1 MPGDYAAPCWLLRQA
16 RQLLY
21 PRRCPFCRRVLG
33 FVPTCPECAERLE
46 PLRRMPMRLKESEH
60 YLGTL
65 SGAAAPYR
73 YTGCV
78 RGAVLRAKYQG
89 EPWMAVE
96 LGVEMARLLFG
107 SEILMRGAEPTP
119 QRVEGLSLG
128 YDAIVPVPAS
138 SKKRGYN
145 VPERMARPL
154 AKAVGVPLA
163 ANVLGR
169 ARTGRH
175 QAGLSLDERLVNVA
189 GAFRVLEPDNV
200 DGKRVLLV
208 DDVITTGA
216 TAAACAQ
223 ALLDAGAQSVFA
235 VALATVEFDALP
247 SRSQPIAETAEED
260 EKEIEKNLKKAL
272 DKTPCIGYTN

>member
-1 MPGDYAAPCWLLRQA
+1 M
-16 RQLLY
+16 
-21 PRRCPFCRRVLG
+21 
-33 FVPTCPECAERLE
+33 
-46 PLRRMPMRLKESEH
+46 
-60 YLGTL
+60 
-65 SGAAAPYR
+65 
-73 YTGCV
+73 
-78 RGAVLRAKYQG
+78 
-89 EPWMAVE
+89 
-96 LGVEMARLLFG
+96 
-107 SEILMRGAEPTP
+107 
-119 QRVEGLSLG
+119 
-128 YDAIVPVPAS
+128 PAS

-163 ANVLGR
+163 ANALGR
-169 ARTGRH
+169 TRTGRH

-260 EKEIEKNLKKAL
+260 EKEIEK
-272 DKTPCIGYTN
+272 T

>member
-1 MPGDYAAPCWLLRQA
+1 MPEDYAAPCWLLRQA

-46 PLRRMPMRLKESEH
+46 PLRRMPMRLKGSEH

-65 SGAAAPYR
+65 SGAAAPYC

-89 EPWMAVE
+89 EPWTAVE

-119 QRVEGLSLG
+119 QRVEGLSFG

-163 ANVLGR
+163 ANALGR
-169 ARTGRH
+169 TRTGRH

-260 EKEIEKNLKKAL
+260 EKEIEK
-272 DKTPCIGYTN
+272 T

>member
-1 MPGDYAAPCWLLRQA
+1 
-16 RQLLY
+16 
-21 PRRCPFCRRVLG
+21 
-33 FVPTCPECAERLE
+33 
-46 PLRRMPMRLKESEH
+46 
-60 YLGTL
+60 
-65 SGAAAPYR
+65 
-73 YTGCV
+73 
-78 RGAVLRAKYQG
+78 
-89 EPWMAVE
+89 
-96 LGVEMARLLFG
+96 
-107 SEILMRGAEPTP
+107 MRGAEPTP

-145 VPERMARPL
+145 VPERMAPAAGQRRWASRWPPTPL
-154 AKAVGVPLA
+154 VVPALA
-163 ANVLGR
+163 AIR
-169 ARTGRH
+169 P
-175 QAGLSLDERLVNVA
+175 GLSLDERLVNVA

-260 EKEIEKNLKKAL
+260 EKEIEK
-272 DKTPCIGYTN
+272 T

>member
-1 MPGDYAAPCWLLRQA
+1 
-16 RQLLY
+16 
-21 PRRCPFCRRVLG
+21 
-33 FVPTCPECAERLE
+33 
-46 PLRRMPMRLKESEH
+46 
-60 YLGTL
+60 
-65 SGAAAPYR
+65 
-73 YTGCV
+73 
-78 RGAVLRAKYQG
+78 
-89 EPWMAVE
+89 
-96 LGVEMARLLFG
+96 
-107 SEILMRGAEPTP
+107 MRGAEPTP

-163 ANVLGR
+163 ANALGR
-169 ARTGRH
+169 TRTGRH

-208 DDVITTGA
+208 DDVITTGT

-223 ALLDAGAQSVFA
+223 ALLHAGADSVFA
-235 VALATVEFDALP
+235 LAFATVDFGAPPDDTT
-247 SRSQPIAETAEED
+247 PIHEDDEED
-260 EKEIEKNLKKAL
+260 VYR
-272 DKTPCIGYTN
+272 DF

>member
-1 MPGDYAAPCWLLRQA
+1 
-16 RQLLY
+16 
-21 PRRCPFCRRVLG
+21 
-33 FVPTCPECAERLE
+33 
-46 PLRRMPMRLKESEH
+46 
-60 YLGTL
+60 
-65 SGAAAPYR
+65 
-73 YTGCV
+73 
-78 RGAVLRAKYQG
+78 
-89 EPWMAVE
+89 
-96 LGVEMARLLFG
+96 
-107 SEILMRGAEPTP
+107 MRGAEPTP
-119 QRVEGLSLG
+119 RRVEGLSLG

-163 ANVLGR
+163 ANALGR

-260 EKEIEKNLKKAL
+260 EKEIEK
-272 DKTPCIGYTN
+272 T

>member
-1 MPGDYAAPCWLLRQA
+1 M
-16 RQLLY
+16 
-21 PRRCPFCRRVLG
+21 
-33 FVPTCPECAERLE
+33 
-46 PLRRMPMRLKESEH
+46 
-60 YLGTL
+60 
-65 SGAAAPYR
+65 
-73 YTGCV
+73 
-78 RGAVLRAKYQG
+78 LRAKYQG
-89 EPWMAVE
+89 EPWTAVE

-107 SEILMRGAEPTP
+107 SKILMRGAEPTP

-163 ANVLGR
+163 ANALGR
-169 ARTGRH
+169 TRTGRH
-175 QAGLSLDERLVNVA
+175 QAGLSLDERLVN
-189 GAFRVLEPDNV
+189 
-200 DGKRVLLV
+200 V

-260 EKEIEKNLKKAL
+260 EKEIEK
-272 DKTPCIGYTN
+272 T

>member
-1 MPGDYAAPCWLLRQA
+1 MPEDYAAPCWLLRQA

-78 RGAVLRAKYQG
+78 RSAVLRAKYQG
-89 EPWMAVE
+89 EPWTAVE

-163 ANVLGR
+163 ANALGR

-175 QAGLSLDERLVNVA
+175 QAGLSLD
-189 GAFRVLEPDNV
+189 
-200 DGKRVLLV
+200 
-208 DDVITTGA
+208 
-216 TAAACAQ
+216 
-223 ALLDAGAQSVFA
+223 
-235 VALATVEFDALP
+235 
-247 SRSQPIAETAEED
+247 
-260 EKEIEKNLKKAL
+260 
-272 DKTPCIGYTN
+272 

>member
-21 PRRCPFCRRVLG
+21 PRRCPFCSRVLG

-46 PLRRMPMRLKESEH
+46 PLRRMPMRLKEREH

-78 RGAVLRAKYQG
+78 RSAVLRAKYQG
-89 EPWMAVE
+89 EPWTAVE

-163 ANVLGR
+163 ADALGR

-189 GAFRVLEPDNV
+189 GAFR
-200 DGKRVLLV
+200 GAGTGQRGRRKRVLPV
-208 DDVITTGA
+208 DGRHHHRSHRQ
-216 TAAACAQ
+216 AACAR
-223 ALLDAGAQSVFA
+223 APPGMPGPKACSPWRW
-235 VALATVEFDALP
+235 LP
-247 SRSQPIAETAEED
+247 
-260 EKEIEKNLKKAL
+260 
-272 DKTPCIGYTN
+272 

>member
-78 RGAVLRAKYQG
+78 RSAVLRAKYQG
-89 EPWMAVE
+89 EPWTAVE

-154 AKAVGVPLA
+154 AKAVGVP
-163 ANVLGR
+163 
-169 ARTGRH
+169 
-175 QAGLSLDERLVNVA
+175 LDERLVNVA

-260 EKEIEKNLKKAL
+260 EKEIEK
-272 DKTPCIGYTN
+272 T

>member
-1 MPGDYAAPCWLLRQA
+1 M
-16 RQLLY
+16 
-21 PRRCPFCRRVLG
+21 CR
-33 FVPTCPECAERLE
+33 
-46 PLRRMPMRLKESEH
+46 
-60 YLGTL
+60 
-65 SGAAAPYR
+65 SGWP
-73 YTGCV
+73 
-78 RGAVLRAKYQG
+78 
-89 EPWMAVE
+89 
-96 LGVEMARLLFG
+96 
-107 SEILMRGAEPTP
+107 
-119 QRVEGLSLG
+119 
-128 YDAIVPVPAS
+128 
-138 SKKRGYN
+138 
-145 VPERMARPL
+145 RPL

-163 ANVLGR
+163 ANALGR
-169 ARTGRH
+169 TRTGRH

-260 EKEIEKNLKKAL
+260 EKEIEK
-272 DKTPCIGYTN
+272 T

>member
-33 FVPTCPECAERLE
+33 FVPICPECAERLE

-78 RGAVLRAKYQG
+78 RSAVLRAKYQG
-89 EPWMAVE
+89 EPWTTVE

-145 VPERMARPL
+145 VPERMARP
-154 AKAVGVPLA
+154 
-163 ANVLGR
+163 
-169 ARTGRH
+169 
-175 QAGLSLDERLVNVA
+175 
-189 GAFRVLEPDNV
+189 LEPDNV

-260 EKEIEKNLKKAL
+260 EKEIEK
-272 DKTPCIGYTN
+272 T

>member
-46 PLRRMPMRLKESEH
+46 PLRRMPMRLKGSEH

-78 RGAVLRAKYQG
+78 RSAVLRAKYQG
-89 EPWMAVE
+89 EPWTAVE

-145 VPERMARPL
+145 VPERMAGRWQRRWASRWPPTPL
-154 AKAVGVPLA
+154 VVPALA
-163 ANVLGR
+163 AIRPGSR
-169 ARTGRH
+169 WTSAWSTWQARSGCWNRTMWTGSGCCWWMMSSPPEPR
-175 QAGLSLDERLVNVA
+175 QPPVRRLCWMPGPKACSPWRWLPWNLTHYRPA
-189 GAFRVLEPDNV
+189 ASPLRKRRRKTKKKSKKLE
-200 DGKRVLLV
+200 KS
-208 DDVITTGA
+208 A
-216 TAAACAQ
+216 
-223 ALLDAGAQSVFA
+223 
-235 VALATVEFDALP
+235 
-247 SRSQPIAETAEED
+247 
-260 EKEIEKNLKKAL
+260 
-272 DKTPCIGYTN
+272 

>member
-46 PLRRMPMRLKESEH
+46 PLRRMPMRLKEREH

-78 RGAVLRAKYQG
+78 RSAVLRAKYQG
-89 EPWMAVE
+89 EPWTAVE

-163 ANVLGR
+163 ANALGR

-175 QAGLSLDERLVNVA
+175 QAGLSLDERLVNVT

-260 EKEIEKNLKKAL
+260 EKEIEK
-272 DKTPCIGYTN
+272 T